1 MKLELRGV
9 SKLFDGGPTP
19 VHALRDIDL
28 TVDQGEYVVITGP
41 SGSGKSTLLSI
52 IGCLEKP
59 SAGTYKVGDVDVGA
73 LSDIQRSRMR
83 AQTFGFVFQAFHL
96 LPDKTALDNVM
107 LPMTYGTSPKHTRR
121 QRAFLLLERVGLG
134 QRARFRP
141 TQLSGGEQQRVAIA
155 RALANDPAVILA
167 DEPTGQLDS
176 VHREM
181 ILTLLERLW
190 TEGRTLI
197 VVSHDPEIVRRAPR
211 HVVLHDGRIKADT
224 RIRDAASSEV

>member
-1 MKLELRGV
+1 
-9 SKLFDGGPTP
+9 
-19 VHALRDIDL
+19 
-28 TVDQGEYVVITGP
+28 VITVP
-41 SGSGKSTLLSI
+41 SVSGKSTLQSFINWLVKSPAGKYNDCDIDAGELSVI
-52 IGCLEKP
+52 MKP
-59 SAGTYKVGDVDVGA
+59 MMPAH
-73 LSDIQRSRMR
+73 R
-83 AQTFGFVFQAFHL
+83 FEFVFQAFFL
-96 LPDKTALDNVM
+96 LPYKTALDNVM

-134 QRARFRP
+134 QRARFRH

-197 VVSHDPEIVRRAPR
+197 VVSHDPDIVRRAPR